1 MQAVQCLHG
10 TQRLDHLNP
19 LRTFLSLFLIGPL
32 ALLWDLPIRFLEWG
46 GVSKYAGVPC
56 AMVLLLLVPLCFKR
70 AAPSSA
76 SSASS
81 STAVP
86 SDWLLFSIP
95 MLNSA
100 FLCTRFWAF
109 SGLVSPDL
117 YTTIL
122 TVSVLAMSVHW
133 SAATR
138 QEGQPPSDAPG
149 SIKMKKG

>member
-10 TQRLDHLNP
+10 TQRLERLDP
-19 LRTFLSLFLIGPL
+19 LRTLLSLFLIGPL

-56 AMVLLLLVPLCFKR
+56 AMVLLLLAPLVFKQ
-70 AAPSSA
+70 ATPSS
-76 SSASS
+76 SS
-81 STAVP
+81 SPAVP

-109 SGLVSPDL
+109 PGLVSPDL
-117 YTTIL
+117 YMTIM
-122 TVSVLAMSVHW
+122 TVSVLAMGIHW
-133 SAATR
+133 SAATG
-138 QEGQPPSDAPG
+138 QEGRPPSGA
-149 SIKMKKG
+149 SSSTKVKQR